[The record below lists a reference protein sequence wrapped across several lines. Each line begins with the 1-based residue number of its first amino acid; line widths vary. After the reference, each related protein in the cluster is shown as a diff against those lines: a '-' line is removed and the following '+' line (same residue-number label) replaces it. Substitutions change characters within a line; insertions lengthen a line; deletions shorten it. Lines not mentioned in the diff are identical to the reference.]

1 MATLGKI
8 LRWFFGLNGLLFGS
22 LVATFLWFAPQLLW
36 RGMHSSNPDSRL
48 IFGSPAGSAVVIP
61 RFLVVVLL
69 AVVFSMAWWTL
80 GKGTRTARGWAIAA
94 SVALIPSVWIRPVLT
109 IWTGAGV
116 LGLIVFCRRKT
127 VEEVGA
133 RPAKAARIRGDGTN
147 TALDWLCTT
156 VAWAGVL
163 GGGALWSNWGR
174 QHGLPTNEDFEERLL
189 LILGASFIA
198 TAVHEL
204 GHAVA
209 ALAVEMKIRQLV
221 LGPFNCRVR
230 NGKWQCRFSPAGL
243 LSVGGAVGT
252 TPMRMDD
259 YRWRMMAVVAAGPL
273 ASICLGVLALWAT
286 WNAKDLG
293 WEPCWKLFSYLTT
306 FSALG
311 FALNLIPTLPGSS
324 YSDGARIYQLLAGG
338 PASQVE
344 HAFAMISST
353 AVSPLR
359 PGNLDMHLI
368 QRALGFCKTGER
380 ALVLRVNAFQCF
392 LDSGQIP
399 QALEVLADAEGV
411 YTASSGAIPAELKAM
426 VHRAFT
432 FANAFVRRDAG
443 AARSWWDRTTGRRA
457 ESFTVD
463 DWKAYC
469 SLMWIENRPE
479 EARDAWERGNA
490 LAQGCPAAGAYDY
503 DRDCFARLRS
513 ELEAVAA

>member
-1 MATLGKI
+1 MHYGGVG
-8 LRWFFGLNGLLFGS
+8 RRPRRRGS
-22 LVATFLWFAPQLLW
+22 LVEL
-36 RGMHSSNPDSRL
+36 
-48 IFGSPAGSAVVIP
+48 GSPARSS
-61 RFLVVVLL
+61 RE
-69 AVVFSMAWWTL
+69 
-80 GKGTRTARGWAIAA
+80 
-94 SVALIPSVWIRPVLT
+94 
-109 IWTGAGV
+109 
-116 LGLIVFCRRKT
+116 RR
-127 VEEVGA
+127 
-133 RPAKAARIRGDGTN
+133 
-147 TALDWLCTT
+147 L
-156 VAWAGVL
+156 
-163 GGGALWSNWGR
+163 
-174 QHGLPTNEDFEERLL
+174 EERLL
-189 LILGASFIA
+189 LILAASFIA

-204 GHAVA
+204 GHAIA

-221 LGPFNCRVR
+221 LGPFSWRVR
-230 NGKWQCRFSPAGL
+230 NGKWQCRFSPAGV

-259 YRWRMMAVVAAGPL
+259 YRWRMIAVVAAGPL
-273 ASICLGVLALWAT
+273 ASLCLGVLALWAT
-286 WNAKDLG
+286 LDAAG
-293 WEPCWKLFSYLTT
+293 SPWEHYWRLFSYLST

-311 FALNLIPTLPGSS
+311 FVMNLIPTLPGSS

-392 LDSGQIP
+392 LDSGQIT

-411 YTASSGAIPAELKAM
+411 YAASSGAIPGELKAM

-443 AARSWWDRTTGRRA
+443 AARSWWDRTTGKRT

-469 SLMWIENRPE
+469 SLMWIENRPA

-490 LAQGCPAAGAYDY
+490 LAQRCPAAGAYDY
-503 DRDCFARLRS
+503 DRDCFARLRM